1 MLHNR
6 VGGGNGM
13 VGGTRTTAAPTAGQ
27 QKVAERG
34 STVCSAL
41 TEAMKIIELADTTQE
56 FSRNY

>member
-27 QKVAERG
+27 QKGTGRG
-34 STVCSAL
+34 EYGMVSADGGR
-41 TEAMKIIELADTTQE
+41 E
-56 FSRNY
+56 NV

>member
-1 MLHNR
+1 MLYNI
-6 VGGGNGM
+6 VGGRNGM
-13 VGGTRTTAAPTAGQ
+13 GGATGTTAAPTAGQ